1 VGPLFA
7 WLVCWAPQSVCLEGE
22 CEMTIDYVETVK
34 EARNRLVADRR
45 SVLKQLAKPYER
57 GATERAREALV
68 AIQAAVEALDR
79 ALVDE
84 EALAGDQAIEAALR
98 NMSDDDL
105 KL

>member
-1 VGPLFA
+1 
-7 WLVCWAPQSVCLEGE
+7 
-22 CEMTIDYVETVK
+22 MTIDYVETVK

-68 AIQAAVEALDR
+68 AIQAAVESLDR

>member
-1 VGPLFA
+1 
-7 WLVCWAPQSVCLEGE
+7 
-22 CEMTIDYVETVK
+22 MTIDYVETVK